1 MDSVLTTIFR
11 STQKLQKKIHVITR
25 IEQVQCK
32 EGNQTYDSVLVTIII
47 DDVLIQ
53 VFFQFLFLKWC
64 HQDR

>member
-1 MDSVLTTIFR
+1 MDSCTYNYFQKYSKTT
-11 STQKLQKKIHVITR
+11 KKIHVITR

-53 VFFQFLFLKWC
+53 VFFQFLFFKMV
-64 HQDR
+64 RI